1 MHSAPMLFEAP
12 EAFLACR
19 KAAAHFVLGGELPI
33 LKDKIATL

>member
-19 KAAAHFVLGGELPI
+19 KAAVHCVLGGELPI